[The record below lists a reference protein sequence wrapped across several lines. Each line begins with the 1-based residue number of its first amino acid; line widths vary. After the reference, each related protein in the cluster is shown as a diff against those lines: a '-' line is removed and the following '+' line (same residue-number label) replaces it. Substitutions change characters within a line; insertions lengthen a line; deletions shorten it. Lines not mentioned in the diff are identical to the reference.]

1 MFCLDL
7 ALILSVTLGLCVL
20 VGAVAGGYIACK
32 KHKKVTRSVLGS
44 FVFDLCFFLRH
55 RSLESMSNDVYS
67 SDRV

>member
-7 ALILSVTLGLCVL
+7 ALILSVTFGLCVL

-44 FVFDLCFFLRH
+44 FVFDLCFFYVIVH
-55 RSLESMSNDVYS
+55 
-67 SDRV
+67 

>member
-32 KHKKVTRSVLGS
+32 KHKKLTRSVLGS
-44 FVFDLCFFLRH
+44 FVFDLCFFFT
-55 RSLESMSNDVYS
+55 S
-67 SDRV
+67 SFIGKYEQRCLQ